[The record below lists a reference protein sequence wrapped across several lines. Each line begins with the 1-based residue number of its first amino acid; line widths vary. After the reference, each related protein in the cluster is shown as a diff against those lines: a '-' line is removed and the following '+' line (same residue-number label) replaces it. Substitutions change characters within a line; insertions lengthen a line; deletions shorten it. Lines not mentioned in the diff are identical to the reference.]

1 MVKLAGGAEWLR
13 RQEVVRRLD
22 TLWERLLATYGEQP
36 DSGMSICED
45 RERSLMD
52 KMDKKI

>member
-1 MVKLAGGAEWLR
+1 VVHWLDA
-13 RQEVVRRLD
+13 LC
-22 TLWERLLATYGEQP
+22 ERLLTTSGEQP

-52 KMDKKI
+52 KKA

>member
-1 MVKLAGGAEWLR
+1 MVKLARDAEWLR

-22 TLWERLLATYGEQP
+22 ALWEQILATYGKHP
-36 DSGMSICED
+36 NSGMSICED

-52 KMDKKI
+52 IKV

>member
-1 MVKLAGGAEWLR
+1 MVKLAGDAEWLR
-13 RQEVVRRLD
+13 RQEVVRRVD
-22 TLWERLLATYGEQP
+22 TLWERLLATYGKHP

-52 KMDKKI
+52 KKA

>member
-1 MVKLAGGAEWLR
+1 MVKLEGDAEWLR

-22 TLWERLLATYGEQP
+22 ALWERILGIYGKQP
-36 DSGMSICED
+36 DSEMSICED

-52 KMDKKI
+52 KKA

>member
-1 MVKLAGGAEWLR
+1 MVKLAGDAEWLR
-13 RQEVVRRLD
+13 RQEVVCRLD
-22 TLWERLLATYGEQP
+22 ALWERLLATHGKHP

-52 KMDKKI
+52 KKV

>member
-1 MVKLAGGAEWLR
+1 VKLAGDAEWLR
-13 RQEVVRRLD
+13 RQEVVHWLD
-22 TLWERLLATYGEQP
+22 ALCERLLATYGEQP

-52 KMDKKI
+52 KKA

>member
-13 RQEVVRRLD
+13 CQEVVRRFD
-22 TLWERLLATYGEQP
+22 ALWERLLTTYGKQP

-52 KMDKKI
+52 KKV